1 MEYCKVSNCMNN
13 NTHVTCYHRCNK
25 CKDIGHGI
33 NECKNIELCNKLKEY
48 MNDSI
53 DKPCTIT
60 DCVKKTTHIT
70 EAHSCLY
77 CYCINSNHL
86 KSCPCNGISI
96 CDIDPEYETDNHN
109 ILKGHYVEK
118 YMGMG
123 CEMYVRNN
131 IDNGNIEYLFMHS
144 DSWGQYGDDF
154 NDTPRYNA
162 FIYGYILQVD

>member
-1 MEYCKVSNCMNN
+1 MNN
-13 NTHVTCYHRCNK
+13 NTHVTCYH
-25 CKDIGHGI
+25 GI
-33 NECKNIELCNKLKEY
+33 NECKDIELCNKLKEY

-109 ILKGHYVEK
+109 ILKGHYVEE
-118 YMGMG
+118 YVGMG

-131 IDNGNIEYLFMHS
+131 NGNIEYLFMHS
-144 DSWGQYGDDF
+144 DNWGQYGDDF

>member
-1 MEYCKVSNCMNN
+1 MNN
-13 NTHVTCYHRCNK
+13 NTHVTCYH
-25 CKDIGHGI
+25 GI
-33 NECKNIELCNKLKEY
+33 NECKDIELCNKLKEY

-109 ILKGHYVEK
+109 ILKGHYVEE
-118 YMGMG
+118 YVGMG

-131 IDNGNIEYLFMHS
+131 NGNIEYLFMHS
-144 DSWGQYGDDF
+144 DNWGQYGEDSSHL
-154 NDTPRYNA
+154 PKYKA
-162 FIYGYILQVD
+162 FIYGFTLVD

>member
-1 MEYCKVSNCMNN
+1 MNN
-13 NTHVTCYHRCNK
+13 NTHVTCYH
-25 CKDIGHGI
+25 GI
-33 NECKNIELCNKLKEY
+33 NECKDIELCNKLKEY

-109 ILKGHYVEK
+109 ILKGHYVEE
-118 YMGMG
+118 YVGMG

-131 IDNGNIEYLFMHS
+131 NGNIEYLFMHS
-144 DSWGQYGDDF
+144 DNWGQYGDDF

-162 FIYGYILQVD
+162 FIYGSRLILL